1 MHSLSMLHGSTA
13 GLGCGAARR
22 HCNVQCAAGRQTQA
36 PRAMW
41 TRPTPGR
48 DEDFVKPSYIPRP
61 STQPIIQPNRR
72 EDQPLY
78 SPAGPEFRPAERPE
92 QPAELPEQPKMPERR
107 PDPIPAGNPK
117 KKEAP
122 PKREGEREAPPP
134 KESEPQSQ

>member
-1 MHSLSMLHGSTA
+1 MQSSFKLSTSTGA
-13 GLGCGAARR
+13 SCGAARR
-22 HCNVQCAAGRQTQA
+22 PPRNVLCAAGRQTQA
-36 PRAMW
+36 PRSMW

-61 STQPIIQPNRR
+61 STQPMIQPSRR
-72 EDQPLY
+72 EEQPLY

-92 QPAELPEQPKMPERR
+92 QPKELPEQPKMPERR

-122 PKREGEREAPPP
+122 PRREGEREAPPP
-134 KESEPQSQ
+134 KETERQSQ